1 MPLGIALNAIRSLKN
16 SLQGFVSIL
25 GGYLGY
31 SDLPLRTG
39 GLLISSNYDIDSN
52 NNIYFSPGDGKIY
65 KIFSDTKEI
74 VSYFDVGSVVK
85 IIIKN
90 DDLFFLENNV
100 SSYSIKKISNGILST
115 IGTIASSRT
124 IVVSDFVIDST
135 GNFFVTFYENSLG
148 NLGQTDTHCVYKVYG
163 DKSKSPEIF
172 IGGNVGLNDYNPNT
186 SPTFSGSDYTR
197 FTRPTKIQIDSSDN
211 LYVYDSG
218 NGYIK
223 KITPNKIL
231 TRHFQLGGS
240 IKGYTI
246 DSNDYL
252 YVIYNTSTQEIFITI
267 DTKTPSRSNTRFN
280 LSYSKTNPSSNI
292 NPIYSD
298 STPLKSRGYVQS
310 FNILKNGNAY
320 FTEDIGVSTYQKCLV
335 KFNFNDYITNNIFNS
350 EKIFFNPVNSPSNTK
365 KYATGLSTGLV
376 KGLCF
381 NSNNDLFFS
390 DESTHT
396 VRKISSDNSK
406 VIPIGGFVGLSGLN
420 DGIIGKRGFIESNAY
435 NTIFWNNNS
444 LLVSSRGTSAGL
456 TPIGIKSISF
466 TNNTINTIYKTIP
479 APTCIVKDTSGNLFI
494 LTISSGIFKVDA
506 LGNITTFSNVVGHRM
521 VIDSSNN
528 LFVYNYLAGNIVF
541 EIYKI
546 SPAGVST
553 TFKTRTQIT
562 SLMMQS
568 VQGMCIDSVN
578 NIYMSDGS
586 RVLKLTSSGVDS
598 IFYGPVG
605 LANGKGMC
613 IDPSDN
619 IYVCDYASKCI
630 VKIVP
635 PNISNKFNSPNGIT
649 IDSSGNLYVTEY
661 GNHII
666 RKITPEGVLTTF
678 AGIVGT
684 SGSANGTGSN
694 AGFNNPRGI
703 TIDSSGN
710 LYVCDSTNHT
720 IRKITPEGVVTTIAG
735 LAGLAGVDNG
745 TGTAAKFNQP
755 HGITID
761 SSGNLYVCDTLNHTI
776 RKITPAG
783 VVTTIAGL
791 AGTSGSANGTGSIA
805 RFNYPQ
811 GIITDSANNLY
822 VSDTNNNIIR
832 KITSTGSVTTFAGAL
847 QSGKTDGM
855 GTAARFNF
863 PMGIIID
870 STNNNLYVSDYYNN
884 TIRKITPAGFVSTF
898 AGNIQ
903 GSADGTSVDAKF
915 NSPNGITIDPS
926 GNLYVCDS
934 ANQTIRKITPATVVT
949 TFAGTVGQN
958 GTLITGGVY
967 AGSPDWQNPSELAY
981 DSNANEIYILGT
993 NEIRKVSLVT
1003 TTVTKL
1009 YSDLG
1014 RLPYQIYNTTDGLL
1028 NTSVYNTPRGLCV
1041 DSNGNTYICD
1051 YGNNK
1056 IRKITPSGVTS
1067 TIATILYPIAITI
1080 DSSGNLFVIRT
1091 NFTYSGS
1098 KTNVFAVIYKVIPS
1112 TGNVTVFAGVEAG
1125 YLSPDSLAQDGT
1137 GTGARFA
1144 DISSI
1149 CKDSNDNLYI
1159 GDQYSIRKITSSGAV
1174 STIAGNPNTTG
1185 SVDGVPSKLG
1195 KISGLV
1201 YHPSDKIYF
1210 IEIDYAKI
1218 KVLDLST
1225 NAVATLAGSLNNIT
1239 TEGKGKA
1246 AYLSAPLA
1254 IALNTQNEL
1263 IITTSDYRFVKYS
1276 I

>member
-1 MPLGIALNAIRSLKN
+1 MPLGIALNAIRSLKS

-52 NNIYFSPGDGKIY
+52 NNIYFSPDDGKIY

-74 VSYFDVGSVVK
+74 IPYFNVGSVVK

-90 DDLFFLENNV
+90 DDLFFLGNNV

-163 DKSKSPEIF
+163 DKSKLPEIF
-172 IGGNVGLNDYNPNT
+172 IGGNVGFNDYNPIT
-186 SPTFSGSDYTR
+186 SPIYSGSDYTR
-197 FTRPTKIQIDSSDN
+197 FTNPTKIQIDSSDN

-231 TRHFQLGGS
+231 TRHLQLRAES
-240 IKGYTI
+240 IIGYTI

-252 YVIYNTSTQEIFITI
+252 YVINRNASYENFLTI
-267 DTKTPSRSNTRFN
+267 DTKTPARSNTLFN
-280 LSYSKTNPSSNI
+280 RSYNKTNSSSNI

-298 STPLKSRGYVQS
+298 STPLKSRGFVQS
-310 FNILKNGNAY
+310 FNILKDGNAY

-396 VRKISSDNSK
+396 IRKISSDNSK

-420 DGIIGKRGFIESNAY
+420 DGIIGKRGFIESNSY

-494 LTISSGIFKVDA
+494 LTISSGIFKVDT

-528 LFVYNYLAGNIVF
+528 LFVYNYLGGTIVF

-546 SPAGVST
+546 SSAGVST

-562 SLMMQS
+562 SLMMQG

-586 RVLKLTSSGVDS
+586 TVLKLTSSGVDS
-598 IFYGPVG
+598 IIYGPVG
-605 LANGKGMC
+605 LANGRGMC

-619 IYVCDYASKCI
+619 IYVCDYNSKCI
-630 VKIVP
+630 VKIL
-635 PNISNKFNSPNGIT
+635 PNK
-649 IDSSGNLYVTEY
+649 
-661 GNHII
+661 
-666 RKITPEGVLTTF
+666 
-678 AGIVGT
+678 
-684 SGSANGTGSN
+684 
-694 AGFNNPRGI
+694 
-703 TIDSSGN
+703 
-710 LYVCDSTNHT
+710 
-720 IRKITPEGVVTTIAG
+720 
-735 LAGLAGVDNG
+735 
-745 TGTAAKFNQP
+745 
-755 HGITID
+755 
-761 SSGNLYVCDTLNHTI
+761 
-776 RKITPAG
+776 
-783 VVTTIAGL
+783 
-791 AGTSGSANGTGSIA
+791 TGSI
-805 RFNYPQ
+805 
-811 GIITDSANNLY
+811 
-822 VSDTNNNIIR
+822 
-832 KITSTGSVTTFAGAL
+832 
-847 QSGKTDGM
+847 
-855 GTAARFNF
+855 
-863 PMGIIID
+863 
-870 STNNNLYVSDYYNN
+870 
-884 TIRKITPAGFVSTF
+884 
-898 AGNIQ
+898 
-903 GSADGTSVDAKF
+903 
-915 NSPNGITIDPS
+915 
-926 GNLYVCDS
+926 
-934 ANQTIRKITPATVVT
+934 
-949 TFAGTVGQN
+949 
-958 GTLITGGVY
+958 Y

-981 DSNANEIYILGT
+981 DPNANEIYILGT
-993 NEIRKVSLVT
+993 NEIRKVTLNT
-1003 TTVTKL
+1003 KTVTKL

-1028 NTSVYNTPRGLCV
+1028 NTSVYNTPRGLCI
-1041 DSNGNTYICD
+1041 DSTGNTYVCD

-1056 IRKITPSGVTS
+1056 IRKITPQGVTS
-1067 TIATILYPIAITI
+1067 TVASISYPIAITI
-1080 DSSGNLFVIRT
+1080 DSSRNLFVTRS
-1091 NFTYSGS
+1091 NRTYSGV
-1098 KTNVFAVIYKVIPS
+1098 KTNIFAVIYKVVPS
-1112 TGNVTVFAGVEAG
+1112 TGVVSVFAGIEGG
-1125 YLSPDSLAQDGT
+1125 YISPDNPPIDGT
-1137 GTGARFA
+1137 GIGAKFS
-1144 DISSI
+1144 DPSCI
-1149 CKDSNDNLYI
+1149 CIDYNDNLYV
-1159 GDQYSIRKITSSGAV
+1159 GDEYSIRKITP
-1174 STIAGNPNTTG
+1174 AGVVTRLAGDMINQG
-1185 SVDGVPSKLG
+1185 DVDGIPSKLG
-1195 KISGLV
+1195 NITGLV
-1201 YHPSDKIYF
+1201 YHPSDKLYF
-1210 IEIDYAKI
+1210 IDKTYGKI
-1218 KVLDLST
+1218 KVIDLST
-1225 NAVATLAGSLNNIT
+1225 NAVATLAGSINYTT
-1239 TEGKGKA
+1239 TEGKGKV